1 MWALRIVMA
10 QKLLSHRSNLFQRRL
25 MMDLPAL
32 LVVDFMVSFDV
43 AIAIWPL
50 WRTHVRLNAQAEQEA
65 AQG

>member
-10 QKLLSHRSNLFQRRL
+10 QKLLSHRSNLFQRCR
-25 MMDLPAL
+25 MVDLQAL
-32 LVVDFMVSFDV
+32 LVVAFMVSFDV